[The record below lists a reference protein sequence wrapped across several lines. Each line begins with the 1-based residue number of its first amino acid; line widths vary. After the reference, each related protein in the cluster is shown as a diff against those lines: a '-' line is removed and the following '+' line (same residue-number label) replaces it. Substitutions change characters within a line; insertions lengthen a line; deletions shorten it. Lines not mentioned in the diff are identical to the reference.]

1 MIKSTSVKPIRP
13 NWQMFHKGVSES
25 LADEIVTMA
34 DKTEE
39 AKTFGGHEARRSK
52 VSWIKNPQV
61 LNMLYEFVDIAN
73 RNAFKVNVFKKADI
87 QYTEYCST
95 EKGFY
100 DWHHDIDWN
109 EYEGTDRKLSVTVQL
124 SNPDEY
130 SGGDFTFGEV
140 VCPDQKLKDKGTV
153 LVFPSYLRH
162 QVEPVTKGIRKSL
175 VAWFQGPYW
184 Q

>member
-1 MIKSTSVKPIRP
+1 MIKSTIVRP
-13 NWQMFHKGVSES
+13 NWQMFHKGVSDD
-25 LADEIVTMA
+25 LVKQIIEIAGET
-34 DKTEE
+34 KE
-39 AKTFGGHEARRSK
+39 AKTFGGQEVRRSK
-52 VSWIKNPQV
+52 VSWINNPAV

-73 RNAFKVNVFKKADI
+73 RNAFKVSIFKKADI
-87 QYTEYCST
+87 QYTEYCSK
-95 EKGFY
+95 EKGHY

-109 EYEGTDRKLSVTVQL
+109 AFVGTDRKLSVTVQL
-124 SNPDEY
+124 SDAEEY

-162 QVEPVTKGIRKSL
+162 KVEPVTKGKRKSL